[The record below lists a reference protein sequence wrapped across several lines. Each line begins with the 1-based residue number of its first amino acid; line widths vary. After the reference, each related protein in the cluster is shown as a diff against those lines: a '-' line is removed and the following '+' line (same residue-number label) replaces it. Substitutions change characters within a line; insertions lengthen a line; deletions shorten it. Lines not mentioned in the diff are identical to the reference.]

1 MVPRKLIMS
10 SPVRSRHPRSP
21 FPPPPQLL
29 LYIVSLPR
37 HMATQAFTIVSHYDK
52 TGDEIS
58 GTVEKEAVLSSD
70 IDALWESEAGP
81 SNISL
86 KRRIPPRFVPA
97 SNLNTSTYSEK
108 APEHAVKT
116 ETNEIASWYA
126 GLSRSQTPA
135 KQPEPSSR
143 AEPPPVE
150 SAAKSKLPK
159 PNKNDWFI
167 HRALSNVPKDA
178 GPVQKSSLADM
189 LQQAPPCL
197 ENPVQPP
204 VFLHLG
210 PNNRGW
216 GMLQRHGWEEGR
228 PLGLG
233 SAPVTP
239 SASIP
244 STPSHEP
251 STPASQTDDQEQS
264 VEHGDPTQTTSR
276 TALIAPL
283 RTTLKVDKRGI
294 GPRSKS
300 TPKPAVTH
308 SLSDIRMAAER
319 ARRERDGRGKRG
331 FARTARREAEERS
344 QLFQELK

>member
-1 MVPRKLIMS
+1 
-10 SPVRSRHPRSP
+10 
-21 FPPPPQLL
+21 
-29 LYIVSLPR
+29 
-37 HMATQAFTIVSHYDK
+37 MATEAFTIVSNYDK
-52 TGDEIS
+52 PGDEIL
-58 GTVEKEAVLSSD
+58 GTVQKEAVLSSD

-97 SNLNTSTYSEK
+97 SNANTSTYSGK
-108 APEHAVKT
+108 VPEHAVKT
-116 ETNEIASWYA
+116 EANDIASWYA
-126 GLSRSQTPA
+126 GLSRSQTA
-135 KQPEPSSR
+135 ARQPESPSQPELPSSR
-143 AEPPPVE
+143 
-150 SAAKSKLPK
+150 SSSKNK
-159 PNKNDWFI
+159 PSKPSKNDWFI
-167 HRALSNVPKDA
+167 HRALSNLPKDDA
-178 GPVQKSSLADM
+178 PVQNASLADM
-189 LQQAPPCL
+189 LQQAPPSL
-197 ENPVQPP
+197 ENPIQPP

-239 SASIP
+239 GGSIP
-244 STPSHEP
+244 STPSHELLTP
-251 STPASQTDDQEQS
+251 SSQTDGQDQLAES
-264 VEHGDPTQTTSR
+264 DEVTQASSR
-276 TALIAPL
+276 TALITPL

-300 TPKPAVTH
+300 MPKPAVTH
-308 SLSDIRMAAER
+308 SLSDIRLAAER

>member
-1 MVPRKLIMS
+1 
-10 SPVRSRHPRSP
+10 
-21 FPPPPQLL
+21 
-29 LYIVSLPR
+29 
-37 HMATQAFTIVSHYDK
+37 MATEAFTIVSHYDK
-52 TGDEIS
+52 PSDELS
-58 GTVEKEAVLSSD
+58 GTVQKEAILSSD

-86 KRRIPPRFVPA
+86 KRRIAPRFVPA
-97 SNLNTSTYSEK
+97 SNINTLIYSGK
-108 APEHAVKT
+108 APEHAAKT
-116 ETNEIASWYA
+116 EANDVASWYA
-126 GLSRSQTPA
+126 GLSRSQTPT
-135 KQPEPSSR
+135 KQPEPPSRTEPLSSQTFFKNK
-143 AEPPPVE
+143 P
-150 SAAKSKLPK
+150 SKPS
-159 PNKNDWFI
+159 KNDWFI
-167 HRALSNVPKDA
+167 HRALSNLPQDA
-178 GPVQKSSLADM
+178 LPVQSSSLADM
-189 LQQAPPCL
+189 LQQVPPSL
-197 ENPVQPP
+197 ESPIQPP

-239 SASIP
+239 SETIR
-244 STPSHEP
+244 STPSHELLTP
-251 STPASQTDDQEQS
+251 SSQTDGQEQS
-264 VEHGDPTQTTSR
+264 VESGEAMQASSR
-276 TALIAPL
+276 TALTTPL
-283 RTTLKVDKRGI
+283 RTTLKVDRRGI

-308 SLSDIRMAAER
+308 SLSDIRLAAER